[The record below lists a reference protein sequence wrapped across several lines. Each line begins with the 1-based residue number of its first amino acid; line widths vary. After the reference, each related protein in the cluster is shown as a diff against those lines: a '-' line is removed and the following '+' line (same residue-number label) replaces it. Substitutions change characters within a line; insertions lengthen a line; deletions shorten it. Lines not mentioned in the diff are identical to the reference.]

1 VLGKLPAQ
9 LGGAGAKA
17 VEEHLF
23 DSTKKH
29 AENLMTPNTKTSES
43 EISFEN
49 ALQVGCQTECDKKV
63 TRNQKRGGPERK
75 NRKWKW
81 KTSTPGRFLD

>member
-29 AENLMTPNTKTSES
+29 AENFMTPNTKTWIPKFPSKMPCRWGAKRSVIKKLPETRI
-43 EISFEN
+43 EGDRREKIEN
-49 ALQVGCQTECDKKV
+49 GNGRRARLVG
-63 TRNQKRGGPERK
+63 
-75 NRKWKW
+75 
-81 KTSTPGRFLD
+81 F